1 MPIRS
6 FLYSHCK
13 LCVTHTNIHV
23 YIYICAVRAHTHI
36 IIYIYNICKH
46 IHLRNTSHPSSLQ
59 LPSPP
64 LCAPALWRGATAYWC
79 HPHPH
84 RGAWAVQGRG
94 QVMKKSDRSTDGSFD
109 GVGLGGISTC
119 PNISKHKVPQL
130 SMLLSGFEWFRIL
143 LNSIF
148 PIEIATCS
156 R

>member
-13 LCVTHTNIHV
+13 LRVHTH
-23 YIYICAVRAHTHI
+23 IYMCCAHTHI
-36 IIYIYNICKH
+36 FITYVNTFICGIPLIRHLYNCP
-46 IHLRNTSHPSSLQ
+46 LRP
-59 LPSPP
+59 
-64 LCAPALWRGATAYWC
+64 CALRHFEEVQPRIGATHIRTEEHGLCRAAAKSW
-79 HPHPH
+79 
-84 RGAWAVQGRG
+84 RSQTGAP
-94 QVMKKSDRSTDGSFD
+94 MDHLM
-109 GVGLGGISTC
+109 GLVWGGISTC